1 MKIWKRFGV
10 VLLGLLFAL
19 GTIIWLVTMEN
30 SPRKQPLRARQV
42 LNTIPERLSINP
54 ICILSRGSANTNFA
68 AKTTNQEALRW

>member
-10 VLLGLLFAL
+10 VFLGLLFAL
-19 GTIIWLVTMEN
+19 GTIIWLVAMEN

-42 LNTIPERLSINP
+42 LNTKPERFSINP
-54 ICILSRGSANTNFA
+54 ICILSRGNANTNFT